1 LEVLFLQ
8 HKERSTPLFLLALW
22 YIRITSASMTPLAT
36 STSESTNARPCP
48 GIASLTSTK
57 LPSQSE
63 TLPNALSNKAKATRR
78 RSKRDEPFRHHFVTA
93 TDPSQ
98 FKDGDARRSV
108 RSQAMRYH
116 RNKPNKGDT
125 TAAKRPDRVLAHHTR
140 QTIAGQAT
148 PANTEAHSFTPAPAS
163 SAFGALVNYTNK
175 QSVHA
180 LACAGIRS
188 LKYTSDTSPQ
198 AAASDGDQSPRPSGD
213 IRFRKSQPRVC
224 RKIVKYEY
232 TESQDGS
239 KIRSVATT
247 FCQIGDGVDP
257 FKVLPQFENPRLDF
271 VFLLRNG

>member
-1 LEVLFLQ
+1 M
-8 HKERSTPLFLLALW
+8 
-22 YIRITSASMTPLAT
+22 TSLAT
-36 STSESTNARPCP
+36 STSEAANVRPCP
-48 GIASLTSTK
+48 GVASLVSTK
-57 LPSQSE
+57 LPSQSK
-63 TLPNALSNKAKATRR
+63 TLPNALGVKAKVTRR
-78 RSKRDEPFRHHFVTA
+78 RGKRDEPFRLHFVTA

-140 QTIAGQAT
+140 PTIAGQAT
-148 PANTEAHSFTPAPAS
+148 PANTKAHSFTPAPTS

-180 LACAGIRS
+180 LAYAGIRS
-188 LKYTSDTSPQ
+188 LKYASDTSPQ

-257 FKVLPQFENPRLDF
+257 FKALPQFENPRLDF